1 MTVGIQTGITT
12 NSPQRVVIGA
22 GKCLVDFTDGVG
34 GGSERVLG
42 MTKGGNVFE
51 VVPEYLD
58 LDADGCYGKVKG
70 LDLIVGC
77 AASLTVN
84 LLETMTTQNMLLLMG
99 GLQSAD
105 RTWTFVTGE
114 YLGTGLELDGGITP
128 AGGVN
133 IDNNTVKVYYTAA
146 AGGIP
151 DLAVLGTDYNLNTT
165 TREIT
170 RIGAG
175 AIADTDE
182 VTVAY
187 SYDSSA
193 SADNFDVLTINH
205 IDDNDFRDWALV
217 GRPTSSTLTKPIY
230 WVIRDGLANGGMSI
244 NLQKKQ
250 ALVSALKIEAHWDR
264 TNLELSDAPFEIW
277 VPQA

>member
-22 GKCLVDFTDGVG
+22 GKALVDFVDGVG
-34 GGSERVLG
+34 GGSERALG

-70 LDLIVGC
+70 LDLIVG
-77 AASLTVN
+77 AVASLTIN
-84 LLETMTTQNMLLLMG
+84 LLETMTTQNLLLMMG

-114 YLGTGLELDGGITP
+114 YLGTGLELTSGITP
-128 AGGVN
+128 GGGTN
-133 IDNNTVKVYYTAA
+133 IDNDTVKVYYTH
-146 AGGIP
+146 AGLGLP
-151 DLAVLGTDYNLNTT
+151 HLAVLGTDYSLNVT
-165 TREIT
+165 TRKITEIIT
-170 RIGAG
+170 G
-175 AIADTDE
+175 AIVDTDE

-193 SADNFDVLTINH
+193 SVDAFDVLTLNH
-205 IDDNDFRDWALV
+205 IDDNDYHDWALV

-244 NLQKKQ
+244 NLQKK
-250 ALVSALKIEAHWDR
+250 AAMVAALKIEAHWDR
-264 TNLELSDAPFEIW
+264 TDLELSDAPFEIW